1 MKGSTKCQPQDIFVT
16 GGQPLCRGAL
26 VLAVR
31 QCRSAAA
38 VCISLPSLAPPPLP
52 LPPILRAGQGAPG
65 WAPLLHGSF
74 PPATCFTQDSVYMS
88 GPLSPRPHSLLPPSL
103 SPHQGSFLKTGNWIY
118 PGGPMVKTWRF
129 LRAEGVGSIPGQELG
144 LDAP

>member
-1 MKGSTKCQPQDIFVT
+1 MKGSTKCQPQGIFVT

-26 VLAVR
+26 ALAVR

-38 VCISLPSLAPPPLP
+38 LYISPPSLAPPS
-52 LPPILRAGQGAPG
+52 PPAPTNPPGGQGAPG

-74 PPATCFTQDSVYMS
+74 PPATRFTQDSVYMS
-88 GPLSPRPHSLLPPSL
+88 EPLSPLPHSLLPPLL

-118 PGGPMVKTWRF
+118 PGGPMVKTWHFQGRWHA
-129 LRAEGVGSIPGQELG
+129 LNPWSGN
-144 LDAP
+144 